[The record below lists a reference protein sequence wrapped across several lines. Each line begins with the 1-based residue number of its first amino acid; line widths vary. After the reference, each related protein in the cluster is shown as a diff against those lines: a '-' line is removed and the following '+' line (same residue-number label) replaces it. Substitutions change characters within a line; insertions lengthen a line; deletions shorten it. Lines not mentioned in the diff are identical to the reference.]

1 MEKSKKGTANTSME
15 KSKKR
20 TANTSMKKSKRR
32 TANTFG
38 MMLIFGIAIVAIYF
52 KLSTSTSPI
61 IEKSFS
67 DKTELELLLTKD
79 IEKDYPS
86 SPREVI
92 KLYTRIMKSFYNE
105 SLTDEQVNQL
115 AKQIRCL
122 YDDELLANNSYEDY
136 LLELKVEITEYKS
149 AKRNVMNEIIEDSN
163 KVKYWSKDE
172 KEYASLTAGFT
183 IKEKDSYTKMYEDF
197 ILRKD
202 EQENWKIMGWKLSDK
217 TSVESNVPEKSSN

>member
-1 MEKSKKGTANTSME
+1 
-15 KSKKR
+15 
-20 TANTSMKKSKRR
+20 MKKSKRR

-61 IEKSFS
+61 IERSS
-67 DKTELELLLTKD
+67 SNKTELELLLAKD

-105 SLTDEQVNQL
+105 DLTDEQVNQL
-115 AKQIRCL
+115 AKQIRYL

-136 LLELKVEITEYKS
+136 LLELKVEITEYKNK
-149 AKRNVMNEIIEDSN
+149 KRNIMNETIEDSN
-163 KVKYWSKDE
+163 KVNYYTKDG
-172 KEYASLTAGFT
+172 KECASLTAGYT
-183 IKEKDSYTKMYEDF
+183 IKEKDSYTKLYEDF

-202 EQENWKIMGWKLSDK
+202 EQGNWKIMGWKTSDK
-217 TSVESNVPEKSSN
+217 TGI